1 MKKTNILEIIF
12 VAFLL
17 VFLSQSCKEKPAP
30 FNEDALDVPYV
41 PTPVQVVEEMFRL
54 AELKEGDVLL
64 DLGCGDGRIPIN
76 AAVQYGIKAYG
87 VDLNPER
94 IRESIRN
101 AHIAGVDHL
110 VEFLEQDLFETD
122 LTDAAVITMYLLPSV
137 NLRLRPKI
145 LTYVKPGTRIVSHD
159 FNMNEW
165 IPDKDSMVY
174 IEDEAH
180 TVYYWMVPANVT
192 GEWALKIDKP
202 SLEVT
207 IRFDQVFQFPQGR
220 VMTEEEGWK
229 VLEEQLKGDEFFFK
243 LESPKLIWAFNGRIK
258 GDVMRGEAERG
269 GSGQKIAWEAV
280 RNPDTKEPLDILS
293 Q

>member
-1 MKKTNILEIIF
+1 MKKTYILRIVF
-12 VAFLL
+12 LVFLL
-17 VFLSQSCKEKPAP
+17 VFISQNCREKPAP

-41 PTPVQVVEEMFRL
+41 PTPVQVVKEMFRL

-94 IRESIRN
+94 IRESVRN

-110 VEFLEQDLFETD
+110 VEFCEQDIFETD
-122 LTDAAVITMYLLPSV
+122 LTDATVITMYLLPSV

-145 LTYVKPGTRIVSHD
+145 LTSVKPGTRIVSHD

-165 IPDKDSMVY
+165 VPDKDSMVF

-180 TVYYWMVPANVT
+180 MVYYWMVPANVT
-192 GEWALKIDKP
+192 GEWAFKIDEP
-202 SLEVT
+202 PLEVT
-207 IRFDQVFQFPQGR
+207 IKFDQVFQFVQGS

-229 VLEEQLKGDEFFFK
+229 VLEEQLKGDKFIFK
-243 LESPKLIWAFNGRIK
+243 LESPRLVWFFNGK
-258 GDVMRGEAERG
+258 VKEDAMRGEAEMG
-269 GSGQKIAWEAV
+269 GSGKKAAWEAV

>member
-1 MKKTNILEIIF
+1 MKKTNILKIIF
-12 VAFLL
+12 LIFLW
-17 VFLSQSCKEKPAP
+17 VFFSQSCGEEPAP

-41 PTPVQVVEEMFRL
+41 STPVQVMEEMFRL

-76 AAVQYGIKAYG
+76 AAVQYGIEAYG

-101 AHIAGVDHL
+101 AQIAGVDHL
-110 VEFLEQDLFETD
+110 VDFYEQDLFETD
-122 LTDAAVITMYLLPSV
+122 LTEATVITMYLLPSV

-145 LTYVKPGTRIVSHD
+145 LTYVKPGTRVISHD

-165 IPDKDSMVY
+165 IPDKDSMIF

-180 TVYYWMVPANVT
+180 SVYYWMVPANVT
-192 GEWALKIDKP
+192 GEWALKIDKLP
-202 SLEVT
+202 LEVT
-207 IRFDQVFQFPQGR
+207 IRFDQVFQLPQGK
-220 VMTEEEGWK
+220 VMSDEEGWK
-229 VLEEQLKGDEFFFK
+229 VLEEKLKGDEFFFK
-243 LESPKLIWAFNGRIK
+243 LESPKLVCALNGKIK
-258 GDVMRGEAERG
+258 GDIMRGQAEVDC
-269 GSGQKIAWEAV
+269 SGQKIAWEAV
-280 RNPDTKEPLDILS
+280 RNPDTKVPLDSLT

>member
-1 MKKTNILEIIF
+1 MKKTNVMRI
-12 VAFLL
+12 VFLVFL
-17 VFLSQSCKEKPAP
+17 FVFLSQSCREKPAP
-30 FNEDALDVPYV
+30 FNEDALDVPFV
-41 PTPVQVVEEMFRL
+41 PTPLQVVEEMFRL

-101 AHIAGVDHL
+101 AHIAGVDNL
-110 VEFLEQDLFETD
+110 VEFYEQDLFETD
-122 LTDAAVITMYLLPSV
+122 LTDATVITMYLLPSV

-165 IPDKDSMVY
+165 IPDKDSM
-174 IEDEAH
+174 IFLEDESH

-192 GEWALKIDKP
+192 GEWALKIKEYPLDI
-202 SLEVT
+202 T
-207 IRFDQVFQFPQGR
+207 IRFDQVFQFAQGN
-220 VMTEEEGWK
+220 VVTEEEGWK
-229 VLEEQLKGDEFFFK
+229 VLKEKLKGDEFFFK
-243 LESPKLIWAFNGRIK
+243 LESPEHIWIFNGK
-258 GDVMRGEAERG
+258 VKENVMRGEAEID
-269 GSGQKIAWEAV
+269 GSGKKIAWEAV